1 MSRLQTLIAEAEA
14 MLPESERDMLADIV
28 ASFMA
33 AQAADALVTP
43 EELEELKRID
53 AEPDDLASPEE
64 VAAFFGR
71 RG

>member
-14 MLPESERDMLADIV
+14 TLPEPERDTLADLV
-28 ASFMA
+28 ESFMA
-33 AQAADALVTP
+33 ARAGAALVTP
-43 EELEELKRID
+43 EELEEFKRID